1 MMLRVGLTGG
11 IRCGKTTVAQMFGE
25 LGSKLINADAV
36 GHEVIRKSEPAYQD
50 ILNSFG
56 LSREKGLLG
65 EDEEIDRDR
74 LGEIVFADREKLRR
88 LNAIVHP
95 RIIERLNY
103 YSDKMA
109 EAYPESILLVEAA
122 LIYEAKLDS
131 WFDRIITAW
140 CPPARQEER
149 LTQDQGMTLEEARRR
164 IAGQLPNEEKRR
176 RADYVIDC
184 SGTLEE
190 TRRQVEEVY
199 AQLSGLLRSPQ

>member
-11 IRCGKTTVAQMFGE
+11 IGCGKTTVAHMFGE
-25 LGSKLINADAV
+25 RGAQLINADAV
-36 GHEVIRKSEPAYQD
+36 GHEVIRKPEPAYEE
-50 ILNSFG
+50 ILESFG
-56 LSREKGLLG
+56 KSLLG
-65 EDEEIDRDR
+65 EDEEIDRGR

-95 RIIERLNY
+95 RIIERLNH

-149 LTQDQGMTLEEARRR
+149 LTQDHGMTLEEARRR

>member
-11 IRCGKTTVAQMFGE
+11 IGCGKTTVAQMFGE
-25 LGSKLINADAV
+25 LGAKLINADAV
-36 GHEVIRKSEPAYQD
+36 GHEVIRKPEPAYEE
-50 ILNSFG
+50 ILESFG
-56 LSREKGLLG
+56 KSLLG
-65 EDEEIDRDR
+65 EDEEIDRGR

-131 WFDRIITAW
+131 WFDRIITA
-140 CPPARQEER
+140 
-149 LTQDQGMTLEEARRR
+149 
-164 IAGQLPNEEKRR
+164 
-176 RADYVIDC
+176 
-184 SGTLEE
+184 
-190 TRRQVEEVY
+190 
-199 AQLSGLLRSPQ
+199 

>member
-11 IRCGKTTVAQMFGE
+11 IGCGKTTVAHMFGE
-25 LGSKLINADAV
+25 LGAKLINADAV
-36 GHEVIRKSEPAYQD
+36 GHEVIRKPEPAYEE
-50 ILNSFG
+50 ILESFG
-56 LSREKGLLG
+56 KSLLG
-65 EDEEIDRDR
+65 EDEEIDRGR

-103 YSDKMA
+103 YSEKLA
-109 EAYPESILLVEAA
+109 VAYPESILLVEAA

-140 CPPARQEER
+140 CPPARQEEL
-149 LTQDQGMTLEEARRR
+149 LTQDHGLTLEEARRR

-190 TRRQVEEVY
+190 TRRQVEEVH
-199 AQLSGLLRSPQ
+199 AQLSGLLRFPQES